1 MTDWNTNPTLLQRLS
16 ADEANEAWALFFDQ
30 YALALHKYAV
40 RLGLSESLAEEVVQE
55 TMIEMMRILPE
66 FVYDPQ
72 RRFRN
77 FLLTVAHRKALRH
90 LRREKNRRVVQE
102 TYSREWSQLVEERK
116 RGPFESEEER
126 AWRWSLF
133 SAAWEELRT
142 NSRAGETTLDIF
154 EAAVIR
160 GEPMAAVAERF
171 GVTSNAVY
179 QIKTRLSRRLR
190 VAVAQL
196 EADLQ

>member
-16 ADEANEAWALFFDQ
+16 ADEADEAWALFFDQ
-30 YALALHKYAV
+30 YALALHKYAL

-55 TMIEMMRILPE
+55 TMIEMMRILPA

-77 FLLTVAHRKALRH
+77 FLLTVAHRKVLRH
-90 LRREKNRRVVQE
+90 MQREKTRRVVQE
-102 TYSREWSQLVEERK
+102 TYSREWTQLVEDRK
-116 RGPFESEEER
+116 RGCIESEEAR

-133 SAAWEELRT
+133 LAAWEELRAT
-142 NSRAGETTLDIF
+142 TRAEATTLEIF

-160 GEPMAAVAERF
+160 GEPVAAVAERF
-171 GVTSNAVY
+171 GVTANAVY
-179 QIKTRLSRRLR
+179 QAKIRLCRRLR
-190 VAVAQL
+190 IMVANL